1 MLKSGRQIL
10 LPLLKLSA
18 FEIVRSISF
27 TRNML
32 TGIFVFFVLAYL
44 FLQMVGVAIFLGLIL
59 RNYFN
64 IQDIPAFL
72 STAMIYYLLAEF
84 IFRFFMQK
92 PPTFD
97 FGKYL
102 HLPIR
107 RAGIVHFL
115 FVRSLFSFFSIVIII
130 LFTPITISELSATF
144 GPAGAATWLATVFF
158 LSTSLHWLVLLI
170 KRSARGGLLKGIAIL
185 SVPSIP
191 IILFYFDVFNTGML
205 TAPFFYLSFSSPVP
219 LIISAAICFVLYIA
233 TFSAYYRNAYT
244 ERSIAKNETFF
255 TGGKINFL
263 SGYGLAGKLA
273 DTELQ
278 MILRHKKSRGYLI
291 VSVALLFYGLLFY
304 QTSDNGNPAFSSL
317 MYLFIGA
324 FITGSFVLQYGQLL
338 LSWNSAYFDFFMAKK
353 GGLAALIKSKYLLF
367 LVTMLVAYVLT
378 LPYFYFGWEIVVYHT
393 AALFYN
399 AGIGVHLII
408 YMSLWKPKPMDINKG
423 AMFNY
428 DGVGIAQFV
437 MIIPY
442 ILVMY
447 AIFFLFRLFLDD
459 YGALIVLGSIG
470 MAGLIFQDKLLDL
483 SIKKLHHQ
491 RHNISGSF
499 RQEL

>member
-10 LPLLKLSA
+10 LPLLKLA
-18 FEIVRSISF
+18 VHETLRSVSY

-32 TGIFVFFVLAYL
+32 TGFIVFLVLAFL
-44 FLQMVGVAIFLGLIL
+44 FLQVIGVAVFLGLIL
-59 RNYFN
+59 RNNFYVEN
-64 IQDIPAFL
+64 IPAFL
-72 STAMIYYLLAEF
+72 SAASAFYLLAEF

-97 FGKYL
+97 FGKFL

-107 RAGIVHFL
+107 RSGIVHYL
-115 FVRSLFSFFSIVIII
+115 FIRSLFTLFTFFVIL
-130 LFTPITISELSATF
+130 LFTPIAISELSNSY
-144 GPAGAATWLATVFF
+144 GPAGAASWLFTLFF
-158 LSTSLHWLVLLI
+158 LSLSLHWLVLWI
-170 KRSARGGLLKGIAIL
+170 KQSGKGGFLKAIAIISL
-185 SVPSIP
+185 ASLPFA
-191 IILFYFDVFNTGML
+191 LLYFGIFNFGTF
-205 TAPFFYLSFSSPVP
+205 TAPFFYLTFSSPVP
-219 LIISAAICFVLYIA
+219 LLASASVCLLLYIA
-233 TFSAYYRNAYT
+233 AFLKYFQNAYT
-244 ERSIAKNETFF
+244 DFDTTRRDSAF
-255 TGGKINFL
+255 TGKIDFL

-273 DTELQ
+273 DTELM

-291 VSVALLFYGLLFY
+291 VSVVFLFYGLLFY
-304 QTSDNGNPAFSSL
+304 QASDAGTALFSPFL
-317 MYLFIGA
+317 YLFIGA

-338 LSWNSAYFDFFMAKK
+338 LSWNSSYFDFFMAKK
-353 GGLAALIKSKYLLF
+353 GGLEALIKSKYLLF

-378 LPYFYFGWEIVVYHT
+378 LPYFYFGWEIIVYHT
-393 AALFYN
+393 AGLFYN

-428 DGVGIAQFV
+428 DGVGIAQFI

-447 AIFFLFRLFLDD
+447 AIFFLFRIFLDD
-459 YGALIVLGSIG
+459 YGALIALGVLG
-470 MAGLIFQDKLLDL
+470 MAGLIFQDKLLAL
-483 SIKKLHHQ
+483 SIKKLHRE
-491 RHNISGSF
+491 RHVISNSF

>member
-1 MLKSGRQIL
+1 MLKSGKQIL

-18 FEIVRSISF
+18 LEIVRSISF

-32 TGIFVFFVLAYL
+32 TGIFVFFVLTYL
-44 FLQMVGVAIFLGLIL
+44 FLQLLGVAIFLGPIL
-59 RNYFN
+59 HNYFN

-72 STAMIYYLLAEF
+72 STAIIYYLLAEF

-92 PPTFD
+92 SPTFD
-97 FGKYL
+97 FGNYL
-102 HLPIR
+102 HLPVR
-107 RAGIVHFL
+107 RSGIVHFL
-115 FVRSLFSFFSIVIII
+115 FVRSLFSFFSIVVII
-130 LFTPITISELSATF
+130 LFTPITISDLSATY
-144 GPAGAATWLATVFF
+144 GASGAAAWLAAVFF
-158 LSTSLHWLVLLI
+158 LSLSLHWLVLLI
-170 KRSARGGLLKGIAIL
+170 KRSARGGLLKGIVIL
-185 SVPSIP
+185 SIP
-191 IILFYFDVFNTGML
+191 ALPFMFYYFGIYNIGSL

-219 LIISAAICFVLYIA
+219 LIISAAICIVLYLT
-233 TFSAYYRNAYT
+233 TFSTYYQNAYT
-244 ERSIAKNETFF
+244 ERTTSKNGSFF

-291 VSVALLFYGLLFY
+291 VSIALLFYGLLFY
-304 QTSDNGNPAFSSL
+304 QTSENGNSGVSSL

-399 AGIGVHLII
+399 AGVGVHLII

-447 AIFFLFRLFLDD
+447 SIFFLFRIFLDD

-470 MAGLIFQDKLLDL
+470 MAGLIFQDKLLEL
-483 SIKKLHHQ
+483 SIKKLH
-491 RHNISGSF
+491 RERYNISNSF